1 MHKKRI
7 KIKSDKIKLKKILNN
22 LGLIFIICLIL
33 FILYSKF
40 FSQKSIINPFGI
52 QILIVESNS
61 MFPEFEKGNIIIIK
75 EEKEYNIG
83 DIITFLDDTGTLVTH
98 RIIEKY
104 EDGFFTKGDNN
115 NTRDKEKVTIPKI
128 SGKVIYVFK

>member
-115 NTRDKEKVTIPKI
+115 NTQDKEKVTIPKI